1 MKREVLK
8 KVELNL
14 TFNLNFEKERKIE
27 EKVQANLKKQAKAKY
42 EPTWEEVWDT
52 GYETATGTTKKGIL
66 QSKLTDLDR
75 QRLSEVRQ
83 AIEAGELGTGVETL
97 TKFTKSRALS
107 LYKELKEIRKDQ
119 IIAQMIENKPDNY
132 HLITTEEQFN
142 WILELLNS
150 ESLIAL
156 DTETTGVE
164 MWGSDVVVGLSMTLP
179 VSDVHCYIP
188 VRHEVEG
195 EQLPA
200 SMVFEEL
207 KPYLEDAQIKK
218 VLHNAKFDVHML
230 RKENIEVKGIE
241 MDTMVAAHCLN
252 ENEPSFALKNLATK
266 YGKYFGFEDKSLT
279 YEELFGKGGFERTPL
294 DIGSIYACKDTH
306 LTYQYYQWILT
317 QMERVPQLKTLYFD
331 IENKVLEV
339 SIEMEKNGFLMDL
352 DYAKKYQAELTEE
365 IEELNKK
372 IREGFGDI
380 NVNSNA
386 QLANVLYDVW
396 GIEDTFKRKVDASTL
411 KTIVTKYKDKND
423 KVAYLE
429 ALLSYRELNKLLT
442 TYIEPLPTKIS
453 PIDGRLHGSFNQS
466 ATKTGRF
473 ASNNPNLQNIP
484 YPARPM
490 FKAPEGKLIV
500 GIDYSQIE
508 PRVLAHISNDGNF
521 KEAYIQ
527 GRDLYSEIASRTF
540 KVPLEECGDGSK
552 YRKQAKVILLG

>member
-1 MKREVLK
+1 M
-8 KVELNL
+8 ELNL

-83 AIEAGELGTGVETL
+83 ALEAGELGTGVETL

-107 LYKELKEIRKDQ
+107 LYKELKELRKDQ
-119 IIAQMIENKPDNY
+119 IIAQMIENKPANY

-142 WILELLNS
+142 WILELLNR
-150 ESLIAL
+150 ETLIAL

-164 MWGSDVVVGLSMTLP
+164 MWGSDVAVGLSMTLP

-188 VRHEVEG
+188 VRHEVED

-279 YEELFGKGGFERTPL
+279 YEELFGKGGFENTPL
-294 DIGSIYACKDTH
+294 LIGSIYACKDTH

-317 QMERVPQLKTLYFD
+317 QMERVPQLKELYFG

-411 KTIVTKYKDKND
+411 KTIVTKYKDKNE
-423 KVAYLE
+423 KVVYLE

-490 FKAPEGKLIV
+490 FKAPEGKLII

-508 PRVLAHISNDGNF
+508 PRVLAHISNDSNF